1 VDVNGL
7 RSSWAAVAA
16 YDDQVSSYFYSRLFV
31 EYPDTRSM
39 FPLMMS
45 DQRDKLVAALGE
57 VVSNVDKPEQ
67 LTRFVQALGRDH
79 RKFGAQAAHYE
90 AVGAVLLAT
99 LEYFLADKWTP
110 ALAQDWAAAY
120 GLVSQTMQDAA
131 RHAEQYQPPYWEAEV
146 VEHSRRNAHLAV
158 VTVRPSVLLP
168 YLPGQSISISSHL
181 RPQVWRYLSPANA
194 PRADGSIEFHIA
206 GIAGGE
212 LSTALVVSL
221 RKGDIVRMGAPIGD
235 RLTLPADERRDLLL
249 IAGGTGLAPLK
260 AIVEQVAE
268 TRPRPVTL
276 VVGARRMR
284 DLYDLDALSSL
295 ASRHEWLTV
304 VATLSDD
311 THFRHGI
318 QVGDAAEVAARVERY
333 RPDLLTYVCGS
344 NAMVQGSIKILHEQ
358 GWPTDTNAL
367 RFEQFDDRGYR
378 PSPTPAPVRKVSAS

>member
-1 VDVNGL
+1 VHVNGL

-16 YDDQVSSYFYSRLFV
+16 YGDQVASYFYSRLFV
-31 EYPDTRSM
+31 EHPDTRSM

-45 DQRDKLVAALGE
+45 DQRDKLVAALGG

-67 LTRFVQALGRDH
+67 LTRLVEALGRDH

-110 ALAQDWAAAY
+110 ALAQDWTAAY

-131 RHAEQYQPPYWEAEV
+131 RHAERYQPPYWQAEV

-158 VTVRPSVLLP
+158 VTVQPNGSLP
-168 YLPGQSISISSHL
+168 FLPGQSISICTHL

-194 PRADGSIEFHIA
+194 PRPDGTIEFHIA
-206 GIAGGE
+206 AIPGGE

-221 RKGDIVRMGAPIGD
+221 RKGDVVRMGAPVGE
-235 RLTLPADERRDLLL
+235 RLTLPADERRDLML

-260 AIVEQVAE
+260 AIVEQVAQ
-268 TRPRPVTL
+268 TWPRPVML
-276 VVGARRMR
+276 VVGARHMS
-284 DLYDLDALSSL
+284 DLYDLNALSDL
-295 ASRHEWLTV
+295 ASRHEWLTIL
-304 VATLSDD
+304 AALSDD
-311 THFRHGI
+311 TSTQQGI
-318 QVGDAAEVAARVERY
+318 HVGDAAEVAARIERH
-333 RPDLLTYVCGS
+333 RSDLLTYICGS
-344 NAMVQGSIKILHEQ
+344 NAMVQGSIQILHRH
-358 GWPTDTNAL
+358 GWPTDSNAL

-378 PSPTPAPVRKVSAS
+378 PSPPPAL